1 MFPYLDDVLE
11 GDGGVFMLPGSHHS
25 SFVRPLDLFGQYGQ
39 GDRAWHEAASEEE
52 RRGSRLPDELPVG
65 CFKPVVRA
73 GDFIVM
79 PEATLH
85 GVMPCV
91 PRLAAAFG
99 MIDIDRRHDL
109 ACLAGGEQR
118 SGSGASYRCATASST
133 RTTLPSTP
141 R

>member
-39 GDRAWHEAASEEE
+39 GDRARHEAASEEE
-52 RRGSRLPDELPVG
+52 RRGSRLPDELPG
-65 CFKPVVRA
+65 GGFKPVVRA

-91 PRLAAAFG
+91 PRLAA
-99 MIDIDRRHDL
+99 
-109 ACLAGGEQR
+109 
-118 SGSGASYRCATASST
+118 S
-133 RTTLPSTP
+133 
-141 R
+141 

>member
-1 MFPYLDDVLE
+1 M
-11 GDGGVFMLPGSHHS
+11 FMLPGSHHS

-39 GDRAWHEAASEEE
+39 GDRARHEAASEEE
-52 RRGSRLPDELPVG
+52 RRGSRLPDELPLG

-91 PRLAAAFG
+91 PRVAA
-99 MIDIDRRHDL
+99 
-109 ACLAGGEQR
+109 
-118 SGSGASYRCATASST
+118 S
-133 RTTLPSTP
+133 
-141 R
+141 